1 MENGKKTARK
11 TLKRGSAAAKRKL
24 KPLKAAA
31 DRIADMICGLSEE
44 TALFVFDPE
53 EGQGRKLDTKT
64 LKEFSAVIKEMSGV
78 ICELNGIK
86 GDEMASDE
94 KGVLIEFSDEAEEYG
109 K

>member
-1 MENGKKTARK
+1 METGKKTVKRPS
-11 TLKRGSAAAKRKL
+11 KRGTAVKRKL

-31 DRIADMICGLSEE
+31 DRIADMLCGLSEE
-44 TALFVFDPE
+44 TSLFVFDPE

-78 ICELNGIK
+78 ICELNGIGSEENSK
-86 GDEMASDE
+86 EDE
-94 KGVLIEFSDEAEEYG
+94 GVYIEFSDEAEAYG